1 MDSKD
6 KYFDGSGDV
15 KVFVEKV
22 SLHSALKGYDGE
34 KAAQNLASKLEGRA
48 FDIYMRLSS
57 EDRKNAEKL
66 KSELFKEFE
75 TGNADREEAI
85 QARNYGGGPGGP
97 DPCPFSLKSE
107 SALFLGKFETS
118 V

>member
-1 MDSKD
+1 MCRA
-6 KYFDGSGDV
+6 SG
-15 KVFVEKV
+15 V
-22 SLHSALKGYDGE
+22 STTRPRFRNHILDF
-34 KAAQNLASKLEGRA
+34 Q
-48 FDIYMRLSS
+48 
-57 EDRKNAEKL
+57 
-66 KSELFKEFE
+66 
-75 TGNADREEAI
+75 